1 MLLPLGLASIASIIV
16 IHSPPAAS
24 ILALA
29 VSENFNAAT
38 VTLISK
44 VPLDKTLPGT
54 KIVSPSSTYLE
65 ISDKLTSA
73 VLL

>member
-24 ILALA
+24 ILDLA
-29 VSENFNAAT
+29 VLENFNAAT

-44 VPLDKTLPGT
+44 VPLDK
-54 KIVSPSSTYLE
+54 KA
-65 ISDKLTSA
+65 DKFIEFCEEGGSK
-73 VLL
+73 